1 MLSKSILVACLLPAV
16 AASPALAKPQKAKN
30 KFNINHIVVVM
41 MENRSFDHLLGWHPT
56 ANGMQ
61 TLRRRWWCVAPDR
74 RAISGF
80 SGMLASRPR
89 SFLARR
95 AVVVASPAT
104 RGDPTNPRVVSTVF
118 DNSSILKLI
127 SGAGTLSHS
136 PRATHRATS
145 GTSSPRS
152 TSLIRI

>member
-61 TLRRRWWCVAPDR
+61 TDLSFEDDGGVSHPIAALSPDFQGCSHPDPDHSWQGGR
-74 RAISGF
+74 SSWPR
-80 SGMLASRPR
+80 RPR
-89 SFLARR
+89 A
-95 AVVVASPAT
+95 AT
-104 RGDPTNPRVVSTVF
+104 RPTPAWFRRSSTT
-118 DNSSILKLI
+118 
-127 SGAGTLSHS
+127 A
-136 PRATHRATS
+136 
-145 GTSSPRS
+145 RS
-152 TSLIRI
+152 